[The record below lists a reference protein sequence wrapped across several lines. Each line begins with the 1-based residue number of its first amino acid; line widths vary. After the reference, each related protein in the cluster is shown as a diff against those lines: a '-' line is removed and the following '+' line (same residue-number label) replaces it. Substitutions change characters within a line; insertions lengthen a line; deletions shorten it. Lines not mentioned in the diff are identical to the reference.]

1 MKNIQKIDGEYEV
14 TLPNGL
20 IAGYQLGGYW
30 HVVNSNLD
38 LIAGWITKEQVRE
51 LSNTINLAHQYY
63 ADQCEKYGM
72 QLDHCICI
80 EDIHEMYGREIA
92 KGVNNEIAT
101 DIPELGIEL
110 IK

>member
-1 MKNIQKIDGEYEV
+1 MKNIQKIDGEYEI

-30 HVVNSNLD
+30 HVINSNLD

-51 LSNTINLAHQYY
+51 LSNTIRSAHSYY
-63 ADQCEKYGM
+63 AQKHEKHGM
-72 QLDHCICI
+72 QFDHCVCV
-80 EDIHEMYGREIA
+80 EDIHEMFGEEIA
-92 KGVNNEIAT
+92 KEVNNSIAS
-101 DIPELGIEL
+101 DIPELGIQL

>member
-14 TLPNGL
+14 NLPNGL

-30 HVVNSNLD
+30 HVVNSDLD
-38 LIAGWITKEQVRE
+38 LIAGWVTKEQVRK
-51 LSNTINLAHQYY
+51 LSNAVNLAHEYY
-63 ADQCEKYGM
+63 SDQHEKYTM
-72 QLDHCICI
+72 DFDHAECI
-80 EDIHEMYGREIA
+80 EEIHAMFGREIA
-92 KGVNNEIAT
+92 KEINNEIVT